1 MKKDMMDKQHGGL
14 SKLELLRQNRGVP
27 KAEVNIRKAID
38 GFASSI
44 DTETMIAEIARN
56 SAIVNLIIDCSGST
70 EGTSSPIAN
79 EINNFAFRQATK
91 LYSTSISLTLFDEEI
106 YPKLSKV
113 DTKKF
118 TPITPWDCY
127 RGTNIY
133 DALISAITPIL
144 PTDANHKLHLI
155 ITDGQN
161 GRSCHSLEEVRRLIS
176 SRINV
181 GEHIFLLYN
190 DLENPYSQTSSK
202 EYAATL
208 GIKSNNAVNFNR
220 DGDGIKIIFQAIE
233 DLLDGL
239 RTDGAIPDD
248 WSKAIS
254 AHVANPLGVK
264 AKETKF
270 LSE

>member
-1 MKKDMMDKQHGGL
+1 MKNDMMDKQQGGL
-14 SKLELLRQNRGVP
+14 SKLELLRKKRSLPQT
-27 KAEVNIRKAID
+27 EVNVEKAID

-44 DTETMIAEIARN
+44 DTETMMAEIAQN
-56 SAIVNLIIDCSGST
+56 SAVINFMVDRSGSMDD
-70 EGTSSPIAN
+70 TSTPIAN
-79 EINNFAFRQATK
+79 EINNFALRQATK
-91 LYSTSISLTLFDEEI
+91 LYSTKISLTLFDHYVESQF
-106 YPKLSKV
+106 SKV
-113 DTKKF
+113 DVKSF
-118 TPITPWDCY
+118 TPISPWLCPG
-127 RGTNIY
+127 GTNIY
-133 DALISAITPIL
+133 DAIITSMPSIL

-161 GRSCHSLEEVRRLIS
+161 GSSNHSLEDVRRLIS
-176 SRINV
+176 SRINA

-190 DLENPYSQTSSK
+190 DINNPCSQTSSK
-202 EYAATL
+202 EYAASL

-220 DGDGIKIIFQAIE
+220 NGDGIKIIFQAIE

-239 RTDGAIPDD
+239 RTDGAIPND

-254 AHVANPLGVK
+254 AHLANPLGVK